1 MFPHTKIF
9 PSLLFFPKTPKTP
22 RKKQRSFHMFSTDLL
37 PLSLTSQTVTGTC
50 LQHAQDM
57 LHHFLRAAA
66 AHHGLRRGGVLATT
80 KGELDGRIGTGH
92 QGFDGMIDDGY
103 WWLLMVID
111 CWIVDGI
118 DGWDGMMG

>member
-1 MFPHTKIF
+1 
-9 PSLLFFPKTPKTP
+9 
-22 RKKQRSFHMFSTDLL
+22 MFSTGLL
-37 PLSLTSQTVTGTC
+37 PLSLPTSTVTGTC

-66 AHHGLRRGGVLATT
+66 AHHGLRRGRVLAT
-80 KGELDGRIGTGH
+80 KGGLDGRIRTGH

-103 WWLLMVID
+103 WWLLMVFY

-118 DGWDGMMG
+118 DGWDDG